1 MNKIKFDFTSNLMM
15 VNVYLWNIRMA
26 KFENMLITYDTGA
39 SNTVI
44 SKDILFLLGYN
55 FEGIEK
61 TRIITA
67 SGVEYVEPIVLKK
80 FKIGNYVLEDVQVY
94 AHTFPE
100 ASFSLGVLGLNVI
113 RQFDTSIL
121 FSKGEMILS
130 KIEGF

>member
-1 MNKIKFDFTSNLMM
+1 MNRIKLDFTSNLMM
-15 VNVYLWNIRMA
+15 INVYLWIIRMA
-26 KFENMLITYDTGA
+26 KFENMLITYDTGD

-67 SGVEYVEPIVLKK
+67 SGVEYVEPIILKK
-80 FKIGNYVLEDVQVY
+80 FKIGNFVLEDVQVY

>member
-1 MNKIKFDFTSNLMM
+1 MNKIKFDYTSNLMM
-15 VNVYLWNIRMA
+15 LNVYLWNIRMS

-44 SKDILFLLGYN
+44 SKDILFLLGYD
-55 FEGIEK
+55 FEGVEK

-67 SGVEYVEPIVLKK
+67 SSVEYVEPIILKK
-80 FKIGNYVLEDVQVY
+80 FKIGNYILEDVQVY

-100 ASFSLGVLGLNVI
+100 ASFSLGVLGLNII

-121 FSKGEMILS
+121 FSKGELILS
-130 KIEGF
+130 KIED

>member
-67 SGVEYVEPIVLKK
+67 SGVEYVEPIILKK
-80 FKIGNYVLEDVQVY
+80 FRIGSFVLEDVQVY